1 MISCSIISI
10 YLAIHIVY
18 FVIMLVQIY
27 DNSKQFSCHL
37 VQKEQMAYLLET
49 EGTNWHVDELPN
61 DHEIVWLEDY
71 FEEAEDAN
79 ELNSI
84 FFFSLKKLKIEEKI
98 VFQNMKY
105 DGNQT
110 INFGGYGVDSKGR
123 KYEILFGKITKDD
136 TISFKKCYS
145 KWYLGR
151 EYQKQLKQV
160 MVDLESPEFY
170 TIQGMMF
177 NIESSLF
184 LIVINNHTQEAS
196 NYRLIS
202 ECLEE
207 GCQDNT
213 NFGNIFLP

>member
-1 MISCSIISI
+1 MR
-10 YLAIHIVY
+10 
-18 FVIMLVQIY
+18 
-27 DNSKQFSCHL
+27 
-37 VQKEQMAYLLET
+37 
-49 EGTNWHVDELPN
+49 
-61 DHEIVWLEDY
+61 
-71 FEEAEDAN
+71 
-79 ELNSI
+79 
-84 FFFSLKKLKIEEKI
+84 
-98 VFQNMKY
+98 Y

-110 INFGGYGVDSKGR
+110 IKFGGYGVDSKGH
-123 KYEILFGKITKDD
+123 KYDILFGKITKDD
-136 TISFKKCYS
+136 TICFKKCYN

-177 NIESSLF
+177 NIESTLF

-207 GCQDNT
+207 RCENHT
-213 NFGNIFLP
+213 KFGIFSKLKSKILSKGLCL